1 MYIIQ
6 MERTLR
12 QIVYDEMY
20 IKNENAIKKQRI
32 WSKKQDDIF
41 YNSGR
46 PIFFKTVEEEY
57 KVKPR
62 HLWYLYE
69 NKYRKYDF

>member
-41 YNSGR
+41 YNTGR
-46 PIFFKTVEEEY
+46 PIFLKT
-57 KVKPR
+57 
-62 HLWYLYE
+62 
-69 NKYRKYDF
+69 